1 MKITTWK
8 QTLGMGIAIS
18 MVASSCSAPGSGKQM
33 PIRAHSGGAITA
45 TFVQGSIGFAA
56 FESEQVRAA
65 AMTYPQTE
73 MIAEAP
79 LSLTADDGTGLLL
92 ESLQAKAVVDG
103 PLAFT
108 ELRMRF
114 RNPQNRVLEGRFQIT
129 LPDGASVSRLAMKMD
144 NGWREAEVVERMAA
158 RRAYE
163 DFLHRKQDPMLLEK
177 EAGNQFRARIF
188 PIPANGV
195 KEIILSFSH
204 ELVGGENYTLPLR
217 GLPAIDTLAVSSM
230 VAVHDREGLR
240 YERQEMRALGEV
252 PTKDFSVAGSTL
264 QALRNGT
271 HIVARVRP
279 KLSVESVRPTGMTI
293 LFDTS
298 ASRAPGFQR
307 EVRRLHSLIA
317 EIAQQQGAALPIVVA
332 AFDQEVTPVFRGKA
346 GDFGQDAVNA
356 LLARRPLGAS
366 DLSAALSWAGQESG
380 SDRLLIVSDGIATSG
395 DMEVAGQA
403 KLLPSKIGRIDMI
416 LVGGIRDTE
425 AANRIVRGTRSMDGV
440 VLNSMLSDTEVV
452 RRLGAATTSVEF
464 SVPGAAWVWPT
475 VANGVQPGDEVLIY
489 AGYADQNAPET
500 LSIEM
505 KGAESLRKI
514 PVLEVPGPL
523 LKRSSVQAHIARLQ
537 GAYIEAIGKD
547 KKSALKAKIVD
558 MSTKYRVLS
567 DHTALLVLEA
577 ETDYARFGI
586 DRKALTDILVVGQN
600 GLSLEQRNTLVM
612 VAAAPRK
619 PKTKAVA
626 KKMNLSRGDDDDDD
640 GADWDDDDDD
650 DDAEWDDDADK
661 NSAEEEKEMMRG
673 GQRDFKSS
681 VVTGGADGAFEF
693 DDDEVSGDRIAPAS
707 PPPPPSTTTVAR
719 RRRQVR
725 RPQPRPRMEESPVDS
740 VSNAPERNS
749 RVQTIAVEQGLVEF
763 EKQGPPALTG
773 QMASI
778 YAAIEVGNVDQALA
792 ASLRW
797 RNEEPGQVMA
807 LVALGE
813 ALEAAENFPL
823 AARAYGSIIDLFPS
837 RADLRRFAGARLSR
851 LEQAGQKLSVDTL
864 QQAAEQRPDH
874 LSVHRLLAYALVR
887 DQRPADA
894 FAAIEKGLSQ
904 KYPSGR
910 FAGGLEILREDL
922 GIIAAAW
929 LAANPKAK
937 SDILARLKKAGASL
951 ATKPSTRFV
960 LNWETD
966 ANDVDFHI
974 FDGKGGHSFFST
986 PTLQSG
992 GRLFADVTTGYGPE
1006 CFAID
1011 GDASAYPYRLQIHYY
1026 SRGPMGYGM
1035 GQVEILQ
1042 HDGKGGLKFDDRSFV
1057 VMNDGAY
1064 VDLGKVLSPL

>member
-1 MKITTWK
+1 MKNTTWK
-8 QTLGMGIAIS
+8 QTLGLGIAIS
-18 MVASSCSAPGSGKQM
+18 MVASSCSSPGAGKQM
-33 PIRAHSGGAITA
+33 PNRPHGGAIAA
-45 TFVQGSIGFAA
+45 TFVQGSTGFAA

-92 ESLQAKAVVDG
+92 ESLDAKAVVDG

-114 RNPQNRVLEGRFQIT
+114 RNPQSRVLEGRFQIT

-188 PIPANGV
+188 PIPAQGV

-204 ELVGGENYTLPLR
+204 ELVGSEKYTLPLR
-217 GLPAIDTLAVSSM
+217 GLPAIDTLHVSAM

-240 YERQEMRALGEV
+240 YSRQEMNALGEV
-252 PTKDFSVAGSTL
+252 PTKDFSVEGSSL
-264 QALRNGT
+264 QALRNGS
-271 HIVARVRP
+271 HIVARVVP

-307 EVRRLHSLIA
+307 EVTRLHSLIA
-317 EIAQQQGAALPIVVA
+317 QIAQQQGAALPIVVA

-366 DLSAALSWAGQESG
+366 DLSAALSWAGQASG

-403 KLLPSKIGRIDMI
+403 KLLPSEISRIDMI

-440 VLNSMLSDTEVV
+440 VLSSTLSETEIA

-475 VANGVQPGDEVLIY
+475 IANGVQPGDEVLIY
-489 AGYADQNAPET
+489 AGYADQQAPEM

-514 PVLEVPGPL
+514 PVLKVPGPL

-547 KKSALKAKIVD
+547 EKSALKAKIVD

-586 DRKALTDILVVGQN
+586 DRKALSDILVVGQN

-612 VAAAPRK
+612 VAAKK
-619 PKTKAVA
+619 PKPKAVA
-626 KKMNLSRGDDDDDD
+626 KKMDLSRDDDDDD
-640 GADWDDDDDD
+640 DDAQWDDDDDD
-650 DDAEWDDDADK
+650 DDDSSWEGD
-661 NSAEEEKEMMRG
+661 SAEEEKEMSRG
-673 GQRDFKSS
+673 GDDEFKSTIS
-681 VVTGGADGAFEF
+681 DEAGAFDF
-693 DDDEVSGDRIAPAS
+693 DDDEVSGERAEPTS
-707 PPPPPSTTTVAR
+707 PPPPPAERTVRPNRRQAR
-719 RRRQVR
+719 R
-725 RPQPRPRMEESPVDS
+725 PRPRRDESPIDS
-740 VSNAPERNS
+740 LSNSPESNR
-749 RVQTIAVEQGLVEF
+749 RGQRIAVEQGLQEF
-763 EKQGPPALTG
+763 EAQGPPALTG

-778 YAAIEVGNVDQALA
+778 HAAIVAGNVDQAVA

-851 LEQAGQKLSVDTL
+851 LDTAGQKLSVDTL
-864 QQAAEQRPDH
+864 QQAAQQRPDH

-887 DQRPADA
+887 DGRPAEA
-894 FAAIEKGLSQ
+894 FAAVEKGLLQ
-904 KYPSGR
+904 QYPGGR

-929 LAANPKAK
+929 VAAEPMAK

-974 FDGKGGHSFFST
+974 FDGKGGHSFFSAK
-986 PTLQSG
+986 TLPSG

-1011 GDASAYPYRLQIHYY
+1011 GKASAYPYRLQIHYY

-1042 HDGKGGLKFDDRSFV
+1042 HDGKGGLKFDERSFV

-1064 VDLGKVLSPL
+1064 VDLGKVLGPL

>member
-1 MKITTWK
+1 MKNTTWK
-8 QTLGMGIAIS
+8 QTLGMGIAVS
-18 MVASSCSAPGSGKQM
+18 MVASSCSAPGAGKQM
-33 PIRAHSGGAITA
+33 PIRPHGEGAITA

-73 MIAEAP
+73 LIAEAP

-92 ESLQAKAVVDG
+92 ESLDAKAVVDG

-114 RNPQNRVLEGRFQIT
+114 RNPQSRVLEGRFQIT

-188 PIPANGV
+188 PIPAQGT

-217 GLPAIDTLAVSSM
+217 GLPAIDTLHVSAM

-240 YERQEMRALGEV
+240 YSRQEMKALGEV
-252 PTKDFSVAGSTL
+252 PTKDFSVEGSSL
-264 QALRNGT
+264 QALRNGS

-298 ASRAPGFQR
+298 ASRAPGFHR
-307 EVRRLHSLIA
+307 EVRRLHSLIG

-346 GDFGQDAVNA
+346 GEFGQDAVNA

-403 KLLPSKIGRIDMI
+403 KLLPTKISRIDMI

-440 VLNSMLSDTEVV
+440 VLNSTLSDTEIA

-475 VANGVQPGDEVLIY
+475 IANGVQPGDEVLIY
-489 AGYADQNAPET
+489 AGYADQQAPEM

-514 PVLEVPGPL
+514 PVLKVPGPL

-586 DRKALTDILVVGQN
+586 DRKALSDILVVGQN

-612 VAAAPRK
+612 VAPAPKK
-619 PKTKAVA
+619 PMP
-626 KKMNLSRGDDDDDD
+626 KKIGGKKNKLGSRADDLMF
-640 GADWDDDDDD
+640 DDDDDD
-650 DDAEWDDDADK
+650 DDDSSWEGGD
-661 NSAEEEKEMMRG
+661 SAEEEKEMSRG
-673 GQRDFKSS
+673 GDDEFKS
-681 VVTGGADGAFEF
+681 TIADEAGASDF
-693 DDDEVSGDRIAPAS
+693 DDSEVSGERNEPTSA
-707 PPPPPSTTTVAR
+707 PPPPPAETTVR
-719 RRRQVR
+719 PSRRQSR
-725 RPQPRPRMEESPVDS
+725 RPRPSRDESSIDS
-740 VSNAPERNS
+740 LSTLRG
-749 RVQTIAVEQGLVEF
+749 QTIATERGLQEF
-763 EKQGPPALTG
+763 KAQGPPALTG

-778 YAAIEVGNVDQALA
+778 HAAIVAGNVDQALA

-851 LEQAGQKLSVDTL
+851 LDKVGQKLSVDTL
-864 QQAAEQRPDH
+864 QQAAQQRPDH

-887 DQRPADA
+887 DGRLAEA
-894 FAAIEKGLSQ
+894 FAAVEKGLLQ
-904 KYPSGR
+904 QYPGGR
-910 FAGGLEILREDL
+910 FAGGIEILREDL

-929 LAANPKAK
+929 LAAEPKAK

-974 FDGKGGHSFFST
+974 FDGKGGHSYYSD
-986 PTLQSG
+986 PKLPSG

-1011 GDASAYPYRLQIHYY
+1011 GNASAYPYRLQIHYY

-1042 HDGKGGLKFDDRSFV
+1042 HDGKGGLKFDERSFV